1 MTSVNVNTLISYF
14 KNKSPGTKNYK
25 IYGFKSIGQLYTST
39 LEDTYKTIDKKR
51 KNVGIKICINVLS
64 QYKFKNIIDKI
75 KFNMNE

>member
-1 MTSVNVNTLISYF
+1 MTSVNINTLISYF

-39 LEDTYKTIDKKR
+39 LEDTYKTIEKKR
-51 KNVGIKICINVLS
+51 KRVGIKICINVLS